1 MKAGRLNWGLIF
13 IIIGLVVLGWS
24 AGRLPFVAIIR
35 LVEYSPILLI
45 AFGIQLIFSK
55 SKAPQLAYLSS
66 LVIIFSAVWIVA
78 PFWDQ
83 IKEGGVERTY
93 GTLEQNIDGRASALE
108 IKADFTD
115 RDFTLD
121 DFRGRGAKL
130 TYDHE
135 LLSPEIVYTE
145 RDGMAFIKLNQQGNV
160 WNKIFHKSDL
170 PRWKLNVGSDV
181 PIDLDLSSYNG
192 YCYLRMADLYV
203 RSLDLDCEKCYEIV
217 LQFGDVIPSQPVNLD
232 IAKSKLR
239 IEIPREH
246 SIVIRDGVN
255 MSSYL
260 TRDLGFI
267 ESGEDLISDS
277 LALSG
282 QALILNIEPG
292 LRELEIN
299 RR

>member
-1 MKAGRLNWGLIF
+1 MKASRLNWGLIF
-13 IIIGLVVLGWS
+13 IIIGLVILGWS
-24 AGRLPFVAIIR
+24 SGHLPFVAIIR

-45 AFGIQLIFSK
+45 AFGIQLIFSR

-66 LVIIFSAVWIVA
+66 LVIIVSAVWILM
-78 PFWDQ
+78 PYWDQ
-83 IKEGGVERTY
+83 IRAGGMERNY
-93 GTLEQNIDGRASALE
+93 GQLEQKIEHDVDALE
-108 IKADFTD
+108 IKADFSD

-135 LLSPEIVYTE
+135 LLSPEIIYDE
-145 RDGMAFIKLNQQGNV
+145 RDNMAFIKLNQQGNV
-160 WNKIFHKSDL
+160 WNKIFHKADL
-170 PRWKLNVGSDV
+170 PRWKLDVGSDM
-181 PIDLDLSSYNG
+181 PLDLDLTSYKG

-217 LQFGDVIPSQPVNLD
+217 LQFGDVIPSRPVNLD
-232 IAKSKLR
+232 IEKSKLR

-246 SIVIRDGVN
+246 SIVIRDGAH

-260 TRDLGFI
+260 TDDLGFI
-267 ESGEDLISDS
+267 EYGEDLISDS
-277 LALSG
+277 LALGG
-282 QALILNIEPG
+282 QALILNIGPG